1 MKVKEKTS
9 ELFLLIIG
17 IQVSLL
23 VLLISERYLIS
34 IIEKKKNILY
44 YQRFFDNINK
54 SKIVLNVAFISI
66 VIILINPLRLITI
79 FNPYIF
85 NVFGEQYPDIIRS
98 L

>member
-9 ELFLLIIG
+9 ELFLLIMG

-34 IIEKKKNILY
+34 IIEKNKKKNILY

-66 VIILINPLRLITI
+66 VIILINPLRLIT
-79 FNPYIF
+79 
-85 NVFGEQYPDIIRS
+85 
-98 L
+98 